1 MYWKKMKHYDGHV
14 FLMSKKVIAEEMGVQ
29 LIICRRAINPVNSV
43 IDANSLVITTNA
55 FYLNEK
61 ICIQKI

>member
-1 MYWKKMKHYDGHV
+1 
-14 FLMSKKVIAEEMGVQ
+14 MSKKIIAEEMGVQ